1 MATRRPPVKMPMAAA
16 PAPPSTRPPS
26 KTPPPAT
33 GATTPATHLPLQLKN
48 VTRRPGVRFDTPS
61 FARWMYKGTYGI
73 DIGHSVQQQKTAGK
87 AVDRAH
93 LQWGDLL
100 FFTGDEHVGIYIDG
114 GMFLQTPKTGDV
126 IKLSPLAGRADFV
139 EARRIFTPPR

>member
-1 MATRRPPVKMPMAAA
+1 MATDPFRRQFGATK
-16 PAPPSTRPPS
+16 PAPPPATRPPS
-26 KTPPPAT
+26 KKPPPT
-33 GATTPATHLPLQLKN
+33 SGSFTPATHLPLQLTKP
-48 VTRRPGVRFDTPS
+48 TRRPGVRFDVPS

-73 DIGHSVQQQKTAGK
+73 DIGQSYQQQKTAGK
-87 AVDRAH
+87 AVERTN

-100 FFTGDEHVGIYIDG
+100 FFAGDEHVGIYIDG

-126 IKLSPLAGRADFV
+126 IKVSPLAGRADFV